1 MAEVAVVVVVV
12 VVIEVMCGSEID
24 EERESEGGSLGSHE
38 VA

>member
-12 VVIEVMCGSEID
+12 VVIEVMCGSE
-24 EERESEGGSLGSHE
+24 RESEGGSLGSHE